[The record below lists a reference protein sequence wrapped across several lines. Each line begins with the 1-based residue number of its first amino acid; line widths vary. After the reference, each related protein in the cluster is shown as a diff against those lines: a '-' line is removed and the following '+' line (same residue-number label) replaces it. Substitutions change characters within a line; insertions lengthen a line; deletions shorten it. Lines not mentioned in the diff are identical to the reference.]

1 MISLLFFAAIAGQ
14 PAPAAAPPIDARVV
28 ASAIQ
33 PKLPQRFSPE
43 IAMVAAAAEGD
54 LLVLTFE
61 VPEAMLIGATPEGVS
76 SRFSHGFCSPEAGR
90 RLLSGPM
97 ALRIDARTPGG
108 GRSVRGA
115 VLETCPLLAGDGPLP
130 PPPRRQN

>member
-1 MISLLFFAAIAGQ
+1 MISLLFFAAVAAQ
-14 PAPAAAPPIDARVV
+14 PAPQPARAIDAGVV

-76 SRFSHGFCSPEAGR
+76 SRFAQGFCTPEAGR
-90 RLLSGPM
+90 LLLRGPM

-108 GRSVRGA
+108 GLSVRGA
-115 VLETCPLLAGDGPLP
+115 VLETCPLAAGEGPLP
-130 PPPRRQN
+130 PPRR

>member
-1 MISLLFFAAIAGQ
+1 MFAFLTLAALAAQ
-14 PAPAAAPPIDARVV
+14 PAAAAPARIDAATV

-54 LLVLTFE
+54 LLILTYE
-61 VPEAMLIGATPEGVS
+61 VPEVMLIGATPEGVS
-76 SRFSHGFCSPEAGR
+76 ARFAQAFCAPEAGR
-90 RLLSGPM
+90 FLLQGPM
-97 ALRIDARTPGG
+97 SLRVDARTPGG

-115 VLETCPLLAGDGPLP
+115 VLERCPLAGADGPLP
-130 PPPRRQN
+130 PPRR